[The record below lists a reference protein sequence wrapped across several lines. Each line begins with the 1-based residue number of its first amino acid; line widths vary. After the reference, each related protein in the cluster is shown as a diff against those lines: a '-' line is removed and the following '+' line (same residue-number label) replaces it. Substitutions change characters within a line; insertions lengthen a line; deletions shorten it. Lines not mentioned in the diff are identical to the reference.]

1 MTFAFSAFPAARAIA
16 LQSSMLL
23 ASGAS
28 QKTCVSAA
36 SARKQASLCAC
47 VGVAT
52 MTENSPHDGEMHPD
66 GDEVLYLING
76 RVRVTIE
83 TSPVQVLD
91 MLPGD
96 GAIVPKGVWHKVD
109 ILDPSQIVYLTPGP
123 GGEYRPLPDDD

>member
-1 MTFAFSAFPAARAIA
+1 MRKAVKFNPQSQTVAINRGWSALVMPARPDPAIPVNGYTF
-16 LQSSMLL
+16 
-23 ASGAS
+23 
-28 QKTCVSAA
+28 
-36 SARKQASLCAC
+36 
-47 VGVAT
+47 GVAT